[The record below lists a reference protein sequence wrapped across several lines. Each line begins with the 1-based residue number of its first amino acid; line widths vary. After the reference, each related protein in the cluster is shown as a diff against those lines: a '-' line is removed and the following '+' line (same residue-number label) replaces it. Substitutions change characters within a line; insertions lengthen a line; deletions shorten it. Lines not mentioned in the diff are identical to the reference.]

1 MLSNVTSR
9 SGLREETI
17 MAFVVAHRVSGVTR
31 LRGRSMLRAGRLL
44 MERLCAP
51 RTLTPQERANLY
63 VSRMPIAVVTAS
75 LGGHPSDRA
84 DK

>member
-1 MLSNVTSR
+1 
-9 SGLREETI
+9 
-17 MAFVVAHRVSGVTR
+17 MAFVVTHRLSGASRVR
-31 LRGRSMLRAGRLL
+31 ARSVLRAGRLL
-44 MERLCAP
+44 ATRLCAR

-84 DK
+84 GDHR

>member
-1 MLSNVTSR
+1 MTLADRASR
-9 SGLREETI
+9 QEKI
-17 MAFVVAHRVSGVTR
+17 MAFVVAHRVSDLSKV
-31 LRGRSMLRAGRLL
+31 RGRSLLRAGRLL
-44 MERLCAP
+44 TNKLCAR

-84 DK
+84 GR